1 MVTTSNNMAL
11 SLDCQSQRSNL
22 TRSLSKKLPW
32 PDNFFLYQFPIFAQK
47 ISSTI
52 YPPQYF
58 QWVETLSILF
68 FKIGESVLIVA
79 SWRIGARMMWHTR
92 VWEFTRPGTTY
103 AGGRMI
109 TVYGTERDAVP
120 CHAICGLPVAASEKY
135 GVCSKS
141 SLGTSSSVLH
151 AIAFKCTWQNNIK
164 QLKVAKI
171 KRFCWRHSPPSS
183 PSWLFLLKEVELWFL
198 GVKQPHVFHWYVHAI
213 HVPSIMRIPNLNG

>member
-11 SLDCQSQRSNL
+11 SKIESHKIPLQDIYLDQ
-22 TRSLSKKLPW
+22 TI
-32 PDNFFLYQFPIFAQK
+32 FFIHQFPIFAQK

-58 QWVETLSILF
+58 QWVETLSIFF

-151 AIAFKCTWQNNIK
+151 AIAFKCN
-164 QLKVAKI
+164 A
-171 KRFCWRHSPPSS
+171 
-183 PSWLFLLKEVELWFL
+183 L
-198 GVKQPHVFHWYVHAI
+198 GKTI
-213 HVPSIMRIPNLNG
+213 